1 MILGTFVV
9 LWGVASGV
17 DAGLET
23 SEATRKA
30 RLLFVTSTS
39 AALIASPFI
48 GYLMDKGDRI
58 ISVSIC
64 MAIAAVGYCS
74 MFFIDNVLDPKYL
87 PLFAL
92 LGWGQQCAFFAAT
105 TLLGQEAP
113 KMKRGAIVGVFN
125 LAGAIGILISVSYT
139 HLTLPTIYSV

>member
-105 TLLGQEAP
+105 NSNFRCFPSLFHVAALLNS
-113 KMKRGAIVGVFN
+113 KL
-125 LAGAIGILISVSYT
+125 LASHGSV
-139 HLTLPTIYSV
+139 PA